1 MTYEEAIK
9 VIKNNYPKTAKMVNG
24 RYKGGFDDT
33 ESKLGQAL
41 NMAIE
46 VLEKQI
52 PKKPILK
59 DRTEVIH
66 LNKGDKPHE
75 WREVK
80 RQDWV
85 CPVCGCFVG
94 QGHNAFQIKP
104 HDQRKCNYCNEC
116 GQAINWE
123 GAEENE

>member
-1 MTYEEAIK
+1 MEYTDALENLEILKKHFIPNDEVGKLIKKTYEVAI
-9 VIKNNYPKTAKMVNG
+9 
-24 RYKGGFDDT
+24 
-33 ESKLGQAL
+33 QAL
-41 NMAIE
+41 K
-46 VLEKQI
+46 KQI

-94 QGHNAFQIKP
+94 QGHNAFQS
-104 HDQRKCNYCNEC
+104 HTTRKCNYCNEC
-116 GQAINWE
+116 GQAINWTGTEEE
-123 GAEENE
+123 G

>member
-1 MTYEEAIK
+1 MEYADAIRILEEERKLYESDYCTSGDGTPDGTLMATIDEAI
-9 VIKNNYPKTAKMVNG
+9 
-24 RYKGGFDDT
+24 
-33 ESKLGQAL
+33 EAL
-41 NMAIE
+41 K
-46 VLEKQI
+46 KQI

-59 DRTEVIH
+59 SRTEVIH
-66 LNKGDKPHE
+66 LNKDDEPHE
-75 WREVK
+75 WREIK

-104 HDQRKCNYCNEC
+104 HDQRKYNYCNEC

-123 GAEENE
+123 GMEGEE

>member
-1 MTYEEAIK
+1 MEYEEAIE
-9 VIKNNYPKTAKMVNG
+9 AL
-24 RYKGGFDDT
+24 
-33 ESKLGQAL
+33 KLINTSRVHPFYNWEEMSEVRDIAIQA
-41 NMAIE
+41 I
-46 VLEKQI
+46 EKQI

-66 LNKGDKPHE
+66 LNKGDEPHE

-85 CPVCGCFVG
+85 CPVCGSFVG

-104 HDQRKCNYCNEC
+104 HDQKKCNYCNDC
-116 GQAINWE
+116 SQAINWE
-123 GAEENE
+123 GTEEE